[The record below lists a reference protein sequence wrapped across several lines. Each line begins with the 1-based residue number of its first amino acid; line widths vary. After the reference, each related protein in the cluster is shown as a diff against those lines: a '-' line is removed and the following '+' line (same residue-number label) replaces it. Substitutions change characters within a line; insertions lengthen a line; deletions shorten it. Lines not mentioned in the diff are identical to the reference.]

1 MWIKIVT
8 DGLSDDYESKS
19 RWISTLFIVVGL
31 ISYVYILFS
40 ALEFSSI
47 LGATLTIIGIISAYL
62 TAKINLHIP
71 ASWTKALLIF
81 FSGLIFLFSNISE
94 TSSIILYIGYFLLLM
109 TINNFYLAYL
119 TRQNSTA
126 FAWIINALL
135 NAIFTYLIFFSP
147 ATSVNDIGLFVA
159 FSLIADGLTVLY
171 SGRKIYIRP

>member
-8 DGLSDDYESKS
+8 DGLSNDYESKS
-19 RWISTLFIVVGL
+19 RWISTFFIGVGL

-40 ALEFSSI
+40 TLAFSSI
-47 LGATLTIIGIISAYL
+47 LGATLTSVGIISAYL
-62 TAKINLHIP
+62 TAKINLYIP

-81 FSGLIFLFSNISE
+81 FSGLIFLFSYISE
-94 TSSIILYIGYFLLLM
+94 TSSIILYIGYFFLLV

-126 FAWIINALL
+126 SAWTINGLISGIFAYQ
-135 NAIFTYLIFFSP
+135 IFSSP
-147 ATSVNDIGLFVA
+147 SISLHDIGLFITL
-159 FSLIADGLTVLY
+159 SLIADGLTVLY